1 MEGVP
6 ILLNKRSFTPFFFYT
21 EFLSSVAHFYKIYK
35 NKEIVF
41 FLIGENENDS
51 FFNSYYFDPISIPL
65 FLSLIDQLSKHHSE
79 SIKLELYN
87 TNSTKNVLAFLER
100 ADFFKLA
107 GNYNS
112 KGRSILKFDKEFLGF
127 YKTTGQRPE
136 HRVRFYSLNEGLL
149 KNNIK
154 DLKSEQQRDYLNE
167 YYTYKVKDH
176 FEEILKESN
185 QLEEVV
191 FDYIQI
197 MSELIT
203 NGVLHSK
210 SDVYCLMFTDKEKTS
225 FSISDNGIGLYESL
239 LLKEEK
245 KINQNYNLLDLY
257 NEMLNSI
264 QLNIDNKIKESFFA
278 IFEALFYS
286 ILKDRKGL
294 FDLMINVVLNSN
306 GYFRLH
312 NNNAQ
317 IIISLRMFDELN
329 ILSKLREEIFENH
342 RKKIFD
348 LINEEDFTKAFNI
361 LTLKVK
367 GEFQKLIKNII
378 SNYNS
383 DIQYSSIRL
392 YEVRF
397 RGVHI
402 EVEIPK
408 KNSSW

>member
-6 ILLNKRSFTPFFFYT
+6 ILINRKSFTPFFFYT
-21 EFLSSVAHFYKIYK
+21 EFLSNVANFYRTYPSKK
-35 NKEIVF
+35 IVF

-51 FFNSYYFDPISIPL
+51 FFSSYYFDPISIPL
-65 FLSLIDQLSKHHSE
+65 FLSLIDQLSKHQKE
-79 SIKLELYN
+79 SIRLELYN
-87 TNSTKNVLAFLER
+87 TNSTKKVLAFLER
-100 ADFFKLA
+100 ADFFKLS
-107 GNYNS
+107 GNDSSIS
-112 KGRSILKFDKEFLGF
+112 KNILNFDKEYLGF
-127 YKTTGQRPE
+127 YNTTDQRLE

-167 YYTYKVKDH
+167 YFTYKVKEH
-176 FEEILKESN
+176 FEEILKESK
-185 QLEEVV
+185 QREEVV

-203 NGVLHSK
+203 NGVLHSH
-210 SDVYCLMFTDKEKTS
+210 SDVYTLMFTDNEKTS

-239 LLKEEK
+239 LLKQEK
-245 KINQNYNLLDLY
+245 TINQNYSLFDLY
-257 NEMLNSI
+257 KELFDSIPLNV
-264 QLNIDNKIKESFFA
+264 DNKIKESFYS

-294 FDLMINVVLNSN
+294 FDLMTTVVINSN

-317 IIISLRMFDELN
+317 IIISLRMFEELN
-329 ILSKLREEIFENH
+329 ILSKLREEVFENH
-342 RKKIFD
+342 RKKIFG
-348 LINEEDFTKAFNI
+348 LISNEAFIKTFNE
-361 LTLKVK
+361 LTMRVK
-367 GEFQKLIKNII
+367 EEFKKLVKNII

-383 DIQYSSIRL
+383 DVKYSSIRL
-392 YEVRF
+392 FEVRF
-397 RGVHI
+397 KGVHI

-408 KNSSW
+408 KSSI